1 MSSNCTVQIADNLFF
16 EDNESF
22 GKYSRYIVYD
32 ILRSIDI
39 NFSEC
44 LGLESFSTCKC
55 VIRHQ
60 PENPMCCQ
68 SGTDHY
74 IYLSAHDNYWCKWVY
89 QFAHEYCHHLINGKL
104 SGEITG
110 LIWFEESICELSS
123 MFHLYKMYEQWS
135 KDDNQFKSRYAPSV
149 RDYLYD
155 LVKCDRQLLS
165 QTLRGGWLNQ
175 WMPILSEPR
184 YHRDYYN
191 VIAARIF
198 SLFCENPYLWKIIL
212 HFGDMRQWKS
222 LESLFDH
229 LIRNSHDE
237 YSKTL
242 LTLRDTLLY

>member
-123 MFHLYKMYEQWS
+123 MFNLYKMYE
-135 KDDNQFKSRYAPSV
+135 
-149 RDYLYD
+149 
-155 LVKCDRQLLS
+155 QLLS

-212 HFGDMRQWKS
+212 HFGDMRQWNS